1 MSENKRVTI
10 PFLVKVL
17 KPIVDLLHKKV
28 DRDELPV
35 PETEDDALEML
46 VDMGILDPVTDEED
60 NIFTDEDGTIFTV

>member
-60 NIFTDEDGTIFTV
+60 NIFTDENGDIFTV

>member
-28 DRDELPV
+28 DRDELPI

-60 NIFTDEDGTIFTV
+60 NIFTDENGDIFTV